1 MVRFKQQVFGVALP
15 ESWTGLFKALWSG
28 RLQEK
33 KADIWY
39 SESTGSEYGH
49 KPVWN
54 DVLKALTIHDPYID
68 EDKETLCL

>member
-1 MVRFKQQVFGVALP
+1 MIRFKQQVFGVALP
-15 ESWTGLFKALWSG
+15 ESWKGLFNVLGSG
-28 RLQEK
+28 RFQEE

-54 DVLKALTIHDPYID
+54 DVLKALTIHEPYID
-68 EDKETLCL
+68 EDKTILCL